1 MSCRIIVQSVSPPVR
16 VINGMRP
23 FQRMNGGKETLPEF
37 VLSLALHTGT
47 ERQRINVAV
56 DVTRETPTELVLVLT
71 VLSDQTGDLIL
82 FP

>member
-1 MSCRIIVQSVSPPVR
+1 
-16 VINGMRP
+16 
-23 FQRMNGGKETLPEF
+23 MNGGKETLPEF